1 MVLNGSLVIL
11 MQITRFI
18 ALRYE
23 SASSLQKMAFLTAV
37 YSFTFDILL
46 FGVNY
51 TTLQVVGLVTVLV
64 LYVWQLFYFT
74 WWEKRNEKKKEEE
87 ETEQPVEVAIKV
99 DNRYSVNVEALQ
111 IDISSME
118 TASSYVT

>member
-1 MVLNGSLVIL
+1 MMVLNGSLVIL

-64 LYVWQLFYFT
+64 VYVWQLFYFV
-74 WWEKRNEKKKEEE
+74 WWEKRNEKKEQ
-87 ETEQPVEVAIKV
+87 ETEQPAEVAIKTE
-99 DNRYSVNVEALQ
+99 NRYSVNVEALS

>member
-11 MQITRFI
+11 MQIFRFV

-37 YSFTFDILL
+37 YSFIFDIS
-46 FGVNY
+46 FNGTY

-64 LYVWQLFYFT
+64 VYVWQLIYFV
-74 WWEKRNEKKKEEE
+74 WWEPRNKKKKEEE
-87 ETEQPVEVAIKV
+87 TEKPAEVPKSIE
-99 DNRYSVNVEALQ
+99 NRYSVNVEGLKL
-111 IDISSME
+111 DISVDS
-118 TASSYVT
+118 TTSTDVT